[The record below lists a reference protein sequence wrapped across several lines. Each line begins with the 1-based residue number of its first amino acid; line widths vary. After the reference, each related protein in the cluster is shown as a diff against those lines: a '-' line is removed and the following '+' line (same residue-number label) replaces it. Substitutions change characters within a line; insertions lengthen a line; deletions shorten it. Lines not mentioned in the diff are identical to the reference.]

1 MSSIKCLSKAVV
13 TINKSLNIFIVG
25 VMPILRIFNGMSYNR
40 VTKILLYEV
49 FLKTN
54 LLGFGELTGLTL
66 TLLIFTGNLCQI
78 QKPAYTSEK

>member
-1 MSSIKCLSKAVV
+1 
-13 TINKSLNIFIVG
+13 
-25 VMPILRIFNGMSYNR
+25 MSYNR

-78 QKPAYTSEK
+78 QMPAYTSEK